1 MKKDTI
7 CVQAGYSPKQGEA
20 RVTPIYQST
29 TFLYEKAGDMADLF
43 DLKADG
49 YFYSRLAN
57 PTVAVLEGKLTA
69 LEGGS
74 AGICTSSGMS
84 ATLYA
89 VLTVCHAGDNVVS
102 SAAVY
107 GGTYNLFDV
116 TLRKLG
122 IETRFFNP
130 DDDEEKIESLVDENT
145 KLIFTET
152 LANPSIVVLDFD
164 KIARI
169 AKKHGVLF
177 AVDNTL
183 VTGAL
188 CRPFEL
194 GANIVCYSTSKY
206 IDGHAVAL
214 GGAVID
220 GGNFNFKG
228 NARYEDFNEPD
239 ESYHGLVYADLGK
252 TAFATKCRAQIMR
265 DLGAMMSP
273 QNAFLTN
280 LGCDTLTLRMAKHS
294 SNVKKVAEYLACHE
308 KVEWVKH
315 PSLKND
321 KYYELAKK
329 YLPDGQGGMMS
340 FGLKGDKNNAVKFM
354 EALKMIGIETHVAD
368 ARSCILHPASTT
380 HRQLS
385 DKALEDCGIAPN
397 LLRLSV
403 GIEDACDIIADIEQ
417 ALEKI

>member
-49 YFYSRLAN
+49 YFYTRLAN

-74 AGICTSSGMS
+74 ATICTSSGMS
-84 ATLYA
+84 ATLYT

-102 SAAVY
+102 SSAVY

-130 DDDEEKIESLVDENT
+130 DDKEEDIDKLVDENT

-206 IDGHAVAL
+206 VDGHAVAL
-214 GGAVID
+214 GGAVVD
-220 GGNFNFKG
+220 GGNFCYKG
-228 NARYEDFNEPD
+228 NARYKDFNEPD

-294 SNVKKVAEYLACHE
+294 ENVKKVAEYLSKHE

-340 FGLKGDKNNAVKFM
+340 FGLKGDKGNAVKFM

-403 GIEDACDIIADIEQ
+403 GIEDADDIIADIEQ

>member
-49 YFYSRLAN
+49 YFYTRLAN

-74 AGICTSSGMS
+74 TGICTSSGMS
-84 ATLYA
+84 ATLYT

-130 DDDEEKIESLVDENT
+130 DDKEENIDKLVDENT

-228 NARYEDFNEPD
+228 NARYKDFNEPD

-273 QNAFLTN
+273 QNAFLTT

-294 SNVKKVAEYLACHE
+294 ENVKKVAEYLSKHE

-321 KYYELAKK
+321 KYYELAKR

-403 GIEDACDIIADIEQ
+403 GIEDVDDIIADIEQ

>member
-49 YFYSRLAN
+49 YFYTRLAN

-84 ATLYA
+84 ATLYT

-130 DDDEEKIESLVDENT
+130 DDKEEDIDKLVDENT

-228 NARYEDFNEPD
+228 NARYKDFNEPD

-273 QNAFLTN
+273 QNAFLTT

-294 SNVKKVAEYLACHE
+294 ENVKKVAEYLSKHK

-403 GIEDACDIIADIEQ
+403 GIEDVDDIIADIEQ

>member
-49 YFYSRLAN
+49 YFYTRLAN

-74 AGICTSSGMS
+74 ATICTSSGMS
-84 ATLYA
+84 ATLYT

-102 SAAVY
+102 SSAVY

-130 DDDEEKIESLVDENT
+130 DDKEEDIDKLVDENT

-206 IDGHAVAL
+206 VDGHAVAL
-214 GGAVID
+214 GGAVVD
-220 GGNFNFKG
+220 SGNFCYKG
-228 NARYEDFNEPD
+228 NARYKDFNEPD

-294 SNVKKVAEYLACHE
+294 ENVKKVAEYLSKHE

-340 FGLKGDKNNAVKFM
+340 FGLKGDKGNAVKFM

-403 GIEDACDIIADIEQ
+403 GIEDADDIIADIEQ

>member
-7 CVQAGYSPKQGEA
+7 CVQAGYKPKQGEA

-49 YFYSRLAN
+49 YFYTRLAN

-74 AGICTSSGMS
+74 ATICTSSGMS
-84 ATLYA
+84 ATLYT

-102 SAAVY
+102 SSAVY

-130 DDDEEKIESLVDENT
+130 DDTEENIDKLVDENT

-206 IDGHAVAL
+206 VDGHAVAL
-214 GGAVID
+214 GGAVVD
-220 GGNFNFKG
+220 GGNFNYKG
-228 NARYEDFNEPD
+228 NARYKDFNEPD
-239 ESYHGLVYADLGK
+239 ESYHGLVYADLGG

-273 QNAFLTN
+273 QNAFLTT

-294 SNVKKVAEYLACHE
+294 ENAKKVAKFLSEQD

-315 PSLKND
+315 PSLKDD
-321 KYYELAKK
+321 KYHDLAEK

-340 FGLKGDKNNAVKFM
+340 FGLKGDKSNAVKFM

-403 GIEDACDIIADIEQ
+403 GIEDADDIIADIKQ
-417 ALEKI
+417 ALEII